1 MTVARERSRLVPLKA
16 MLIDRP
22 TSLITADAVRLVST
36 MPVIV
41 SNRFIFF
48 GILLTKFNFIKQI
61 SLNFS

>member
-22 TSLITADAVRLVST
+22 TPLITADAVRLVST

-41 SNRFIFF
+41 SNRFIFLAF
-48 GILLTKFNFIKQI
+48 A
-61 SLNFS
+61 